1 MFVSLQFKLELK
13 KEDKEKLI
21 KLMRKQSSAIRVA
34 YNMLKELEKEKTRN
48 LHAQI
53 YQRLRQPFTELP
65 TKYIDSAIYK
75 AKQYPTDK
83 PVVFGGKG
91 LFEKLCKNHLSG
103 KAREKLKKQWRELRQ
118 GTLISIG
125 SKSDKGNRLTRF
137 ENINEQLH
145 LRITTGNRE
154 YIFAK
159 VLREP
164 SNSKDKWITFMAM
177 LLESWQTK
185 NYFAYTVELK
195 LRNGEVYG
203 SVSFEI
209 PTPEVRYTKE
219 NGVIAIDTN
228 ASPIHLA
235 IAEVSKTGEL
245 VSYQTVNLHH
255 LLGLSQNSK
264 DHQEWILAH
273 KIVDLVIQKG
283 KAIAVEN
290 LKKLKRGMRGDGK
303 AELRKRLHQWNAK
316 KFLQKLKRVAM
327 LKGVEV
333 VEVHPAYTS
342 VIGMLKYAPQLSIDK
357 DVAGAYVIGRR
368 ALGFKEDMPENYEKL
383 LKDGAYLE
391 FALKKYEERE
401 KELTELIEKES
412 NEYKRNALKSELRNV
427 EDAKELLTNL
437 IQSLQSES
445 SSCEGADGRNLK
457 QGETKK
463 VSQIAWQ
470 VLKVALLFPILGK
483 VLPRDLSPLKPVL
496 VEGGWDR
503 VRSRLV
509 PLETGGTVP
518 IRNFLEQPQPC

>member
-13 KEDKEKLI
+13 KEDREKLI

-34 YNMLKELEKEKTRN
+34 YNMIRELEKEKTKN
-48 LHAQI
+48 PHAQI
-53 YQRLRQPFTELP
+53 YHRLRQLFPDLP

-83 PVVFGGKG
+83 PVVFGGER
-91 LFEKLCKNHLSG
+91 LFEKLCKNHLTG

-118 GTLISIG
+118 GTLIAIG
-125 SKSDKGNRLTRF
+125 SKHKTAQGNLLLRF
-137 ENINEQLH
+137 MELDGKLH
-145 LRITTGNRE
+145 LRINTGKRE
-154 YIFAK
+154 FIYAK

-164 SNSKDKWITFMAM
+164 SNSKDKWTTFMIM
-177 LLESWQTK
+177 LLESWQTQ

-195 LRNGEVYG
+195 LRDGEVYG

-209 PTPEVRYTKE
+209 PTPEVKYTKE
-219 NGVIAIDTN
+219 NGVIAIDIN

-245 VSYQTVNLHH
+245 LSYQTISLHH
-255 LLGLSQNSK
+255 LLGLSRNTK

-273 KIVDLVIQKG
+273 EIVDLAIQKG

-290 LKKLKRGMRGDGK
+290 LKKLKKGTRGDGK

-316 KFLQKLKRVAM
+316 KFLQKLKRVAR

-333 VEVHPAYTS
+333 IEVNPAYTS
-342 VIGMLKYAPQLSIDK
+342 VIGMLKYAPQLSIHK
-357 DVAGAYVIGRR
+357 DIAGAYVIGRR

-383 LKDGAYLE
+383 LKDKAYLE
-391 FALKKYEERE
+391 FALKRYEERE
-401 KELTELIEKES
+401 KELTELVEKET
-412 NEYKRNALKSELRNV
+412 NEYKRNALESELRSV
-427 EDAKELLTNL
+427 EDAKKLLINL
-437 IQSLQSES
+437 IQSLQSEP
-445 SSCEGADGRNLK
+445 SSCEGANGRNSE
-457 QGETKK
+457 QGRVAKTTLQ
-463 VSQIAWQ
+463 SAWQ
-470 VLKVALLFPILGK
+470 VLRVALLFPILGK

-496 VEGGWDR
+496 VEGVWDR

-509 PLETGGTVP
+509 PFEAGGTVP
-518 IRNFLEQPQPC
+518 KRDF

>member
-13 KEDKEKLI
+13 REDREKLI
-21 KLMRKQSSAIRVA
+21 KLMRKQSSAIRIA
-34 YNMLKELEKEKTRN
+34 YNMLKELEKEKAKN
-48 LHAQI
+48 PHAQI
-53 YQRLRQPFTELP
+53 YQRLRQLFPDLP

-83 PVVFGGKG
+83 PVVFGGKR

-125 SKSDKGNRLTRF
+125 SKADKGNRLMRF
-137 ENINEQLH
+137 EDLNGQLH

-154 YIFAK
+154 FIYAK

-164 SNSKDKWITFMAM
+164 SNSKDKWLTFMAM

-203 SVSFEI
+203 SVSFEL
-209 PTPEVRYTKE
+209 PTPEVKYTKE

-245 VSYQTVNLHH
+245 LSYQTISLHH
-255 LLGLSQNSK
+255 LIGLSQNSK

-273 KIVDLVIQKG
+273 QLLDLAIQKG

-290 LKKLKRGMRGDGK
+290 LKKLKKGMRGDGK

-333 VEVHPAYTS
+333 IEVNPAYTS
-342 VIGMLKYAPQLSIDK
+342 VIGMLKYAPQLNIDK
-357 DVAGAYVIGRR
+357 DIAGAYVIGRR
-368 ALGFKEDMPENYEKL
+368 ALGFKEDTPENYERL
-383 LKDGAYLE
+383 LKDKAYLE
-391 FALKKYEERE
+391 FALKRYEERE
-401 KELTELIEKES
+401 RELAELLEKET
-412 NEYKRNALKSELRNV
+412 NQYKRNALESELKNV
-427 EDAKELLTNL
+427 QNAKNLLVNL

-445 SSCEGADGRNLK
+445 SSCEGANGRNPERGRVAKTTL
-457 QGETKK
+457 Q
-463 VSQIAWQ
+463 SAWQ

-496 VEGGWDR
+496 VEGVWDR
-503 VRSRLV
+503 VRCSKGLV
-509 PLETGGTVP
+509 PFEAGGTVP
-518 IRNFLEQPQPC
+518 IRDF

>member
-1 MFVSLQFKLELK
+1 
-13 KEDKEKLI
+13 
-21 KLMRKQSSAIRVA
+21 MRKQSSAIRTA

-48 LHAQI
+48 PHAQI
-53 YQRLRQPFTELP
+53 YQRLRQLFPELP

-83 PVVFGGKG
+83 PVVFGGRK

-103 KAREKLKKQWRELRQ
+103 KTREKLKKQWRELRQ

-125 SKSDKGNRLTRF
+125 SKADKGNRLTRF
-137 ENINEQLH
+137 KNINGQLH

-154 YIFAK
+154 FIYAK

-164 SNSKDKWITFMAM
+164 SNSKDKWLTFMTM

-195 LRNGEVYG
+195 LKEGEIYG
-203 SVSFEI
+203 SVSFEL
-209 PTPEVRYTKE
+209 PTPEVKYTKE

-245 VSYQTVNLHH
+245 LSYQTISLHN

-273 KIVDLVIQKG
+273 QIVDLAIQKG
-283 KAIAVEN
+283 KAIAIEN
-290 LKKLKRGMRGDGK
+290 LKKLKKGTRGDGK
-303 AELRKRLHQWNAK
+303 AKLRKILHNWNAK
-316 KFLQKLKRVAM
+316 KFLQKIKRVAM

-333 VEVHPAYTS
+333 VEVNPAYTS

-357 DVAGAYVIGRR
+357 DIASAYVIGRR
-368 ALGFKEDMPENYEKL
+368 ALGFKEDIPENYGKL
-383 LKDGAYLE
+383 LKDKAYLE
-391 FALKKYEERE
+391 FALKRYEERE
-401 KELTELIEKES
+401 KELRELIEKES

-427 EDAKELLTNL
+427 EYAKELLTNF

-445 SSCEGADGRNLK
+445 SSCEGANGRNPE
-457 QGETKK
+457 QGRGNLASS
-463 VSQIAWQ
+463 VAWQ

-496 VEGGWDR
+496 VEGAWDR

-509 PLETGGTVP
+509 PLEAGGAS
-518 IRNFLEQPQPC
+518 R

>member
-13 KEDKEKLI
+13 REDKEKLI
-21 KLMRKQSSAIRVA
+21 KLMRKQSSAIHVA
-34 YNMLKELEKEKTRN
+34 YNMLKELEKEKTKN
-48 LHAQI
+48 PHVQI
-53 YQRLRQPFTELP
+53 YQRLKQLFPDLP

-91 LFEKLCKNHLSG
+91 LFEKLCKNPLTG
-103 KAREKLKKQWRELRQ
+103 KAREKLKKQWKEQRQ
-118 GTLISIG
+118 GTLVSIG
-125 SKSDKGNRLTRF
+125 SKADKGNRLTRF
-137 ENINEQLH
+137 EDLNGQLH

-154 YIFAK
+154 FTYAK

-164 SNSKDKWITFMAM
+164 SNNKDKWLTFMIM

-185 NYFAYTVELK
+185 NYFPYTVELK

-209 PTPEVRYTKE
+209 PTPEVRCTKE

-245 VSYQTVNLHH
+245 LSYQTISLHN

-273 KIVDLVIQKG
+273 RIVDFTIQRN
-283 KAIAVEN
+283 KAIAIEN
-290 LKKLKRGMRGDGK
+290 LKKLRKGKRGDGK
-303 AELRKRLHQWNAK
+303 AKLRKILRNWNAK

-333 VEVHPAYTS
+333 VEVNPAYTS

-357 DVAGAYVIGRR
+357 DTASAYVIGRR
-368 ALGFKEDMPENYEKL
+368 ALGFKEDTPENYEKL
-383 LKDGAYLE
+383 LKDKAYLE

-401 KELTELIEKES
+401 KELVELIEKES

-427 EDAKELLTNL
+427 EYAKELLINL

-445 SSCEGADGRNLK
+445 SSCKGAYGRNPERGRVAKTTL
-457 QGETKK
+457 Q
-463 VSQIAWQ
+463 SAWQ

-496 VEGGWDR
+496 VEGVWDR

-509 PLETGGTVP
+509 PLEAGGTVP
-518 IRNFLEQPQPC
+518 IRDF